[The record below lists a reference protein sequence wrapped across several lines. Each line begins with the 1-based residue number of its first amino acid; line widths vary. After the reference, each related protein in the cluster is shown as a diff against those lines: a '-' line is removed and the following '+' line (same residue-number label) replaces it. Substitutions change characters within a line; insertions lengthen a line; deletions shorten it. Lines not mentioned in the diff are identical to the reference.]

1 MENPEKLTSGA
12 KDSDTEKEE
21 IKFIRHSKSGYKSY
35 REILGSDNPDQPLD
49 IKEQVI
55 PDISEAGIDL
65 AKQEAE
71 KLLSAMNP
79 EAEALFFVSSDQVRA
94 LETAKIYKDISKEK
108 GFTVITPE
116 HHRNPMAEEMGDE
129 EIRVVKSLS
138 IKPESSLWSAI
149 YNPPAYLAPI
159 NWEGIDPDVK
169 LKWEKARQAILS
181 DDKGN
186 WGANFSH
193 HSDILKEHGLL
204 PNDQSTARE
213 LFETQFPQI
222 LRLARF
228 GAKKAQSGFEGKKI
242 RIIAFGHENYLAKAF
257 EEYFGEEGINN
268 CEVVDVD
275 VNSDESITITRRGDS
290 KAVEK

>member
-1 MENPEKLTSGA
+1 MNLERTPNTPQENEPKG
-12 KDSDTEKEE
+12 D
-21 IKFIRHSKSGYKSY
+21 IKFIRHSKAGYKSFG
-35 REILGSDNPDQPLD
+35 EVIGSDNPDRSID
-49 IKEQVI
+49 VKEQVL
-55 PDISEAGIDL
+55 PDLTESGVEL

-71 KLLSAMNP
+71 KVFSEMNP
-79 EAEALFFVSSDQVRA
+79 VTDAFFFASSDQARA
-94 LETAKIYKDISKEK
+94 LETAQIYKDIATQK

-116 HHRNPMAEEMGDE
+116 HHHNPLAERMSEE
-129 EIRVVKSLS
+129 EIRVIKSLS
-138 IKPESSLWSAI
+138 LKPESSLWGALFS
-149 YNPPAYLAPI
+149 PPAQLAPI
-159 NWEGIDPDVK
+159 NWEGVDPDVK

-222 LRLARF
+222 LRLALF
-228 GAKKAQSGFEGKKI
+228 GAKKGQSGFEGKKI